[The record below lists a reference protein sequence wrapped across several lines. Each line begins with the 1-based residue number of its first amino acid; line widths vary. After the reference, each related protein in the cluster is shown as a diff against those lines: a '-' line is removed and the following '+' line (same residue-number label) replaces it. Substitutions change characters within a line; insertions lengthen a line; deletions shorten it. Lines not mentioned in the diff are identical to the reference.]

1 MCFVP
6 TLPAIPEEP
15 RREVRFSCFDVV
27 AKATRTGIQICGHI
41 PTGAC
46 PFTSSEMEQKALN
59 NVMKKHKE
67 VARAAAQLVWLWL
80 QENPKA
86 KKDLLSSL
94 CRDPGMVFYHEKMV
108 KVFFF
113 DAHCQGIKWFI
124 RSAVNENRDL
134 YLPKFKGVDCERS
147 LLTEFFGALVLYAKR
162 TSPYYETAVVRV
174 QSLVRGWIVRRR
186 LAREKTWNLL
196 LTDGL

>member
-1 MCFVP
+1 MCFVQ
-6 TLPAIPEEP
+6 TLPTIPEKP
-15 RREVRFSCFDVV
+15 RRVVRFSGFDVV

-46 PFTSSEMEQKALN
+46 PFTSSEMEQKAYEKLR
-59 NVMKKHKE
+59 KQQEE
-67 VARAAAQLVWLWL
+67 VARAAAQLVGLWL

-86 KKDLLSSL
+86 KKALLAFLYREPVILLSPRKL
-94 CRDPGMVFYHEKMV
+94 V
-108 KVFFF
+108 KSFFF
-113 DAHCQGIKWFI
+113 DDHCQWIKRFI
-124 RSAVNENRDL
+124 NSAVNENREL
-134 YLPKFKGVDCERS
+134 YLPKFNGVNCERS

-174 QSLVRGWIVRRR
+174 QSLVRGWRVR
-186 LAREKTWNLL
+186 LLLSREKTWNLL